1 MKEPEN
7 LTLRL
12 IRELRDEV
20 ATVVAN
26 LGKLEGK
33 VDKSRSEVLAE
44 IRGIRKYLMGETI
57 AARYVTVGVEGR
69 LDELEKRVTALEDQ
83 T

>member
-12 IRELRDEV
+12 IREIRDELAKV
-20 ATVVAN
+20 DA
-26 LGKLEGK
+26 K

-44 IRGIRKYLMGETI
+44 IRGLRKYIAGENI
-57 AARYVTVGVEGR
+57 LSRYAAVRR
-69 LDELEKRVTALEDQ
+69 R
-83 T
+83 